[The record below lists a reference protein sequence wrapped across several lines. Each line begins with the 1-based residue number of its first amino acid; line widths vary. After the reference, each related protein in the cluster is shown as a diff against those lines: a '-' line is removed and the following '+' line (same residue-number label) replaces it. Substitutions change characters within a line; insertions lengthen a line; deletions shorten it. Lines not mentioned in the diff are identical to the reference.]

1 MAYFRE
7 NGIFAWAQG
16 NTASNANTLRDSYN
30 MTSLTDVSTGRIRF
44 NFSTNAVN
52 NDYAIVS
59 LSGNEHTT
67 TTAPRVRVI
76 DASFSVSNC
85 QIRNLNVS
93 GNATGSEA
101 NDGLINIIVCAHT

>member
-1 MAYFRE
+1 MAYFGE

-16 NTASNANTLRDSYN
+16 NTGSNANTLRDSYN
-30 MTSLTDVSTGRIRF
+30 MTSLTDVNTGRIQF

-67 TTAPRVRVI
+67 TTAPRVRTI
-76 DASFSVSNC
+76 DADFSVSNC
-85 QIRNLNVS
+85 RIRNLNVDN
-93 GNATGSEA
+93 NATGTTV